1 MIENRKRKVFEILG
15 HLIFVIIISVSSED
29 TKVAFDGSSI
39 QPGPEV
45 IKLFLCS
52 TQLLIKTKI
61 TKIKKLLA
69 LSLSDVVFIMLIN
82 IKMPTIVGILTLMS
96 RINLVFS

>member
-15 HLIFVIIISVSSED
+15 HLIFVLIISVSSED

-45 IKLFLCS
+45 IKLFYAQLNCS
-52 TQLLIKTKI
+52 L
-61 TKIKKLLA
+61 KLKLP
-69 LSLSDVVFIMLIN
+69 
-82 IKMPTIVGILTLMS
+82 K
-96 RINLVFS
+96 